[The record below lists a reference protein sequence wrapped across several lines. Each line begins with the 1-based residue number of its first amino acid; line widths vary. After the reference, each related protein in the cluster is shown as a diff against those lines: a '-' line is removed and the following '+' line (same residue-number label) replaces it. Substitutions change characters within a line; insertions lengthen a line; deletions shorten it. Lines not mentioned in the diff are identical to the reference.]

1 MSDKYKHGGELTGG
15 GGGRKQ
21 KDVESDWMNSTSGS
35 G

>member
-1 MSDKYKHGGELTGG
+1 MSDKYKHGGELTG